1 MEKKK
6 KTFNKDGSPRSNLP
20 KHMLGQ
26 FKNPEVKRKAED
38 KLRESIAEKKR
49 KRAVVEQAFGDSK
62 LADPANQAKL
72 LDRLYEWA
80 LSDDI
85 EIAMKAMKQLNDL
98 KAITQVAEKPVEIVE
113 EKVEENAE
121 EAVEFLKKQ
130 SKQ

>member
-1 MEKKK
+1 MKKK
-6 KTFNKDGSPRSNLP
+6 KTYNKDGSPRSNLP
-20 KHMLGQ
+20 AHMLGQ
-26 FKNPEVKRKAED
+26 FKNPEVMAKAKEGA
-38 KLRESIAEKKR
+38 KKYYAEQKR

-98 KAITQVAEKPVEIVE
+98 KAITQVAERPTEVVE
-113 EKVEENAE
+113 EKVEDNAE

>member
-1 MEKKK
+1 MKKK
-6 KTFNKDGSPRSNLP
+6 KTYNKDGSPRSNLP
-20 KHMLGQ
+20 QHMLGQ
-26 FKNPEVKRKAED
+26 LNNPEVRAKATAGLRKYH
-38 KLRESIAEKKR
+38 AEKKQ

-72 LDRLYEWA
+72 LNRLYEWA

-98 KAITQVAEKPVEIVE
+98 KAITQVAERPTEVAE
-113 EKVEENAE
+113 EKVEDNAE

-130 SKQ
+130 SAK

>member
-1 MEKKK
+1 MKKK
-6 KTFNKDGSPRSNLP
+6 KTYNKDGSPRSNLP
-20 KHMLGQ
+20 AHMLGQ
-26 FKNPEVKRKAED
+26 FKNPEVMAKAVEAS
-38 KLRESIAEKKR
+38 RRTAAAKKQ
-49 KRAVVEQAFGDSK
+49 KRAVVEQAIGDSK
-62 LADPANQAKL
+62 LADPTNQAKL

-98 KAITQVAEKPVEIVE
+98 KAITQVAEKPVEVVE

-121 EAVEFLKKQ
+121 EALEFLKKQ

>member
-20 KHMLGQ
+20 QHMLGQ
-26 FKNPEVKRKAED
+26 FKNPEVMEKA
-38 KLRESIAEKKR
+38 KAAAKVAREEKKR

-98 KAITQVAEKPVEIVE
+98 KAITQVAERPTEVVE

-121 EAVEFLKKQ
+121 EALEFLKKQ